1 MPSPPHSAP
10 LNLPNPPNLLL
21 KHFSLLGLLGTLLF
35 AGLLLVADRLDGLS
49 HQATLAARE
58 QGHLAVAQTRIRED
72 LQTVR
77 SDLHIITRLPVL
89 HAYLDQG
96 LPQQRTALIHL
107 LRLWLHET
115 GRYEQILCLDPQGS
129 ELLRV
134 SGFDPPATPNLPPT
148 ATEAA
153 TQAAA
158 LRDTATLDAGA
169 IRLTTD
175 RTDPATARPL
185 MRFSISITDQHGKP
199 RGTLVFHYRAQRL
212 LQDFHQSMNRMDGI
226 DDSGQQSMLLN
237 SDGHELIQAGSSS
250 GLASQPASPSHF
262 SSTFPAEWANI
273 DLHAEGRL
281 ATANGL
287 FFHSTLNPL
296 EALTDTTSPPPAH
309 PLVWKLVTRIP
320 PELLIREALHRR
332 PVVWLVLAVVYL
344 FLLTATWFVLRARL
358 ERLRDRQAL
367 ENNEAR
373 QEQLI
378 RNLPV
383 GVYLFRFHENGRM
396 AFEYVSPVLC
406 DILDI
411 NPADALHDPQTI
423 FGTAQPDEKAR
434 LMTSLQQSAHT
445 RQPFRWE
452 GRFQVR
458 QETRWIRISSDAVPD
473 IDSGNL
479 WSGVISDITE
489 RKTLEKELERQAHI
503 DVLTGLNNRRHFF
516 ELAEHELSRARRH
529 DLPLSALML
538 DIDHFKR
545 CNDTWGHAVGDRVL
559 QKLAEVCQHTLREI
573 DIFGRI
579 GGEEFTVLLV
589 ETNTYAALEAA
600 ERLRQA
606 LAAATVPLDHGQH
619 LNFTVSI
626 GVAYLTQEDHTIPDL
641 LRRADMALYAAKNSG
656 RNRVSDAAGGNHQ
669 REAL

>member
-1 MPSPPHSAP
+1 M
-10 LNLPNPPNLLL
+10 
-21 KHFSLLGLLGTLLF
+21 
-35 AGLLLVADRLDGLS
+35 
-49 HQATLAARE
+49 
-58 QGHLAVAQTRIRED
+58 
-72 LQTVR
+72 
-77 SDLHIITRLPVL
+77 
-89 HAYLDQG
+89 
-96 LPQQRTALIHL
+96 
-107 LRLWLHET
+107 
-115 GRYEQILCLDPQGS
+115 
-129 ELLRV
+129 
-134 SGFDPPATPNLPPT
+134 
-148 ATEAA
+148 
-153 TQAAA
+153 
-158 LRDTATLDAGA
+158 
-169 IRLTTD
+169 
-175 RTDPATARPL
+175 
-185 MRFSISITDQHGKP
+185 
-199 RGTLVFHYRAQRL
+199 
-212 LQDFHQSMNRMDGI
+212 
-226 DDSGQQSMLLN
+226 
-237 SDGHELIQAGSSS
+237 
-250 GLASQPASPSHF
+250 
-262 SSTFPAEWANI
+262 
-273 DLHAEGRL
+273 
-281 ATANGL
+281 
-287 FFHSTLNPL
+287 
-296 EALTDTTSPPPAH
+296 
-309 PLVWKLVTRIP
+309 
-320 PELLIREALHRR
+320 
-332 PVVWLVLAVVYL
+332 
-344 FLLTATWFVLRARL
+344 
-358 ERLRDRQAL
+358 RDRQTL

-383 GVYLFRFHENGRM
+383 GVYLFRFHENNRM

-411 NPADALHDPQTI
+411 DPEDALHDPQTI